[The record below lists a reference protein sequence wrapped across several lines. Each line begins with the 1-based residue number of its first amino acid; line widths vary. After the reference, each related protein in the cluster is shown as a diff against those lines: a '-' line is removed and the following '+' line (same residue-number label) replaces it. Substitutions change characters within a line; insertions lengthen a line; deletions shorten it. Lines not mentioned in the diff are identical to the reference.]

1 MSIGLVL
8 IAQEI
13 FPLHLVANI
22 LVNAVIGSVIIN
34 ELISPPLVKY
44 ALLKAGE
51 THTAEDEL

>member
-1 MSIGLVL
+1 MLYLRPVKPIQQRRVY
-8 IAQEI
+8 E
-13 FPLHLVANI
+13 NRR

>member
-1 MSIGLVL
+1 VSIGLVL

-51 THTAEDEL
+51 TRTA